1 MVRSVPTAYNEA
13 LAEMNEKDNDIT
25 AKVKDRMSET
35 VSEMSRLFSPSR
47 LPRFV
52 GAIELLDE
60 MKKQTRNQLEMK
72 KTLENIWV
80 RIERH
85 FI

>member
-1 MVRSVPTAYNEA
+1 MVTSVPTAYNEA

-52 GAIELLDE
+52 GATELLDE

-80 RIERH
+80 RVERH

>member
-1 MVRSVPTAYNEA
+1 MVTSVPTAYNEA
-13 LAEMNEKDNDIT
+13 LTEMNEKDNDIT

-35 VSEMSRLFSPSR
+35 VSEMSRIFSPR

-52 GAIELLDE
+52 GATELLDE